1 MVSVAVEIDSLRSH
15 PKNIINNVVVIYDFF
30 FIIERIMV
38 NLLLTVFFFLQYDVD
53 LDLTIA
59 VVHSW

>member
-1 MVSVAVEIDSLRSH
+1 VVSVAVEIDSLRSH